1 MPIIIFGTNK
11 NPPKTE
17 IKLRRTRIRK
27 TFYADAL
34 FKGGKFFFDKN
45 PVSLLQILL
54 RKFNFTTV
62 FFIITKPKKTPKKLI
77 NGIFIGTL
85 LS

>member
-1 MPIIIFGTNK
+1 MPIIIFGTKK
-11 NPPKTE
+11 NPSKTE
-17 IKLRRTRIRK
+17 IKLRRTPMREA
-27 TFYADAL
+27 FYADAL

-62 FFIITKPKKTPKKLI
+62 FIYKNKAKKTPKSL
-77 NGIFIGTL
+77 
-85 LS
+85 